1 MKKLEYWDKGDTIFQ
16 KVWVDNIIESTLSQE
31 KDKWPKGL
39 VKKVEE
45 KGYYVEEPGKDEL
58 YKEAKIESEELSE
71 NQSSISIV
79 EDELSVM
86 SKGEKEE
93 KEKLPV
99 LEVQDISAIVDS
111 TKDSE
116 IDNFINKNVKENL
129 KNKEELKDD
138 YKNSK
143 DMDSIEQAKK
153 PDDFLTAVEK
163 PTHYQG
169 ILISG
174 KNGKMEFEAIEI
186 IDSII
191 SMLNFNPSASHAIG
205 DSLKYILRCGK
216 KDSDNNTTTDL
227 NNKAKQDLLKSAWY
241 IKWAS
246 NCL

>member
-1 MKKLEYWDKGDTIFQ
+1 LKKLEYWDKGDTIFQ
-16 KVWVDNIIESTLSQE
+16 KIWVDNIIESTLSQE
-31 KDKWPKGL
+31 KDKWPKDL

-58 YKEAKIESEELSE
+58 YKEVELYKEAEIEAEELSE
-71 NQSSISIV
+71 NQPSIGIT
-79 EDELSVM
+79 EDELSAM
-86 SKGEKEE
+86 GKGKKEE

-99 LEVQDISAIVDS
+99 LERQDINEIVDS
-111 TKDSE
+111 TKDDE
-116 IDNFINKNVKENL
+116 IDNFINKNVKEYP
-129 KNKEELKDD
+129 KNTVG
-138 YKNSK
+138 
-143 DMDSIEQAKK
+143 IEQAKK

>member
-31 KDKWPKGL
+31 KDKWPKDL

-45 KGYYVEEPGKDEL
+45 KGYYVEEPEKEEL
-58 YKEAKIESEELSE
+58 YKEAEIEAEELSE
-71 NQSSISIV
+71 NQPSIGIT

-86 SKGEKEE
+86 GKGKKEKEE
-93 KEKLPV
+93 LPH
-99 LEVQDISAIVDS
+99 LEERDISAIVDS
-111 TKDSE
+111 TKDDE
-116 IDNFINKNVKENL
+116 IDNFINKNVKEYP
-129 KNKEELKDD
+129 KNREESGDTIDIK
-138 YKNSK
+138 
-143 DMDSIEQAKK
+143 QVKK

>member
-1 MKKLEYWDKGDTIFQ
+1 MKKSEYWDKGDTIFQ
-16 KVWVDNIIESTLSQE
+16 KVWVDGLIDSTLSQE
-31 KDKWPKGL
+31 KEKWPKDL

-45 KGYYVEEPGKDEL
+45 KGYYVEEEGKEEL
-58 YKEAKIESEELSE
+58 YKEAEEFYKEAEEESVKLSLEQPLGITEEEL
-71 NQSSISIV
+71 N
-79 EDELSVM
+79 DM
-86 SKGEKEE
+86 KNKEKEE
-93 KEKLPV
+93 KEDLPALNINDV
-99 LEVQDISAIVDS
+99 VES
-111 TKDSE
+111 TSSTE
-116 IDNFINKNVKENL
+116 IDNFVAKVADESP
-129 KNKEELKDD
+129 KNKVD
-138 YKNSK
+138 
-143 DMDSIEQAKK
+143 IEQVKK
-153 PDDFLTAVEK
+153 PDDFLTAIEK

-205 DSLKYILRCGK
+205 DALKYILRCGK

>member
-31 KDKWPKGL
+31 KDKWPKDL

-45 KGYYVEEPGKDEL
+45 KGYYVEEPEKDEL
-58 YKEAKIESEELSE
+58 YKEAEIEAEELSE
-71 NQSSISIV
+71 NQPSIGIT
-79 EDELSVM
+79 EDELSAM
-86 SKGEKEE
+86 SKGKKE
-93 KEKLPV
+93 EKLPV
-99 LEVQDISAIVDS
+99 LERQDINDIVDS
-111 TKDSE
+111 TKDDE
-116 IDNFINKNVKENL
+116 IDNFINKNVKEYP
-129 KNKEELKDD
+129 KNKEE
-138 YKNSK
+138 SK
-143 DMDSIEQAKK
+143 DTTGIEQAKK

>member
-31 KDKWPKGL
+31 KDKWPKDL

-45 KGYYVEEPGKDEL
+45 KGYYVEEPGKEEL
-58 YKEAKIESEELSE
+58 YKEAEEESVKLSLEQPLGITEEELNAMKNKE
-71 NQSSISIV
+71 
-79 EDELSVM
+79 
-86 SKGEKEE
+86 KEKEE
-93 KEKLPV
+93 KEDLPALNINDV
-99 LEVQDISAIVDS
+99 VES
-111 TKDSE
+111 TSSTE
-116 IDNFINKNVKENL
+116 IDNFVAKVADESP
-129 KNKEELKDD
+129 KNKVD
-138 YKNSK
+138 
-143 DMDSIEQAKK
+143 IEQAKK

-205 DSLKYILRCGK
+205 DALKYILRCGK

>member
-31 KDKWPKGL
+31 KEKWPKDL

-58 YKEAKIESEELSE
+58 YKEAEIEAEELSE
-71 NQSSISIV
+71 NQPSIGIT
-79 EDELSVM
+79 EDELNVM
-86 SKGEKEE
+86 SKGKKEE

-99 LEVQDISAIVDS
+99 LERQDINAIVDS
-111 TKDSE
+111 TKDDE
-116 IDNFINKNVKENL
+116 IDNFINKNVKESP
-129 KNKEELKDD
+129 KNREELKD
-138 YKNSK
+138 
-143 DMDSIEQAKK
+143 MTSIEQAKK

-205 DSLKYILRCGK
+205 DALKYVLRCGK

-227 NNKAKQDLLKSAWY
+227 NTKAKQDLLKSAWY

-246 NCL
+246 NWL

>member
-31 KDKWPKGL
+31 KNKWPKDL

-45 KGYYVEEPGKDEL
+45 KGYYVEEPEKEEL
-58 YKEAKIESEELSE
+58 YKEAEIEAEELSE
-71 NQSSISIV
+71 NQPSIGIT
-79 EDELSVM
+79 EDELSAM
-86 SKGEKEE
+86 GKGKKEKEE
-93 KEKLPV
+93 LPH
-99 LEVQDISAIVDS
+99 LEGQDISAIVDS
-111 TKDSE
+111 TKDDE
-116 IDNFINKNVKENL
+116 IDNFINKNVKESP
-129 KNKEELKDD
+129 KNREELKD
-138 YKNSK
+138 
-143 DMDSIEQAKK
+143 MASIEQAKK

-205 DSLKYILRCGK
+205 DALKYVLRCGK

>member
-16 KVWVDNIIESTLSQE
+16 KIWVDNIIESTLSQE
-31 KDKWPKGL
+31 KDKWPKDL

-58 YKEAKIESEELSE
+58 YKEVELYKEAEIEAEELSE
-71 NQSSISIV
+71 NQPSIGIT
-79 EDELSVM
+79 EDELSAM
-86 SKGEKEE
+86 GKGKKEE

-99 LEVQDISAIVDS
+99 LERQDINEIVDS
-111 TKDSE
+111 TKDDE
-116 IDNFINKNVKENL
+116 IDNFINKNVKEYP
-129 KNKEELKDD
+129 KNTVG
-138 YKNSK
+138 
-143 DMDSIEQAKK
+143 IEQAKK

>member
-31 KDKWPKGL
+31 KDKWPKDL

-45 KGYYVEEPGKDEL
+45 KGYYVEEPEKDEL
-58 YKEAKIESEELSE
+58 YKEAEIEAEELSE
-71 NQSSISIV
+71 NQPSIGIT
-79 EDELSVM
+79 EDELSAM
-86 SKGEKEE
+86 KNKEKEE
-93 KEKLPV
+93 KEDLPALNINDV
-99 LEVQDISAIVDS
+99 VES
-111 TKDSE
+111 TSSTE
-116 IDNFINKNVKENL
+116 IDNFVAKVADESP
-129 KNKEELKDD
+129 KNKVD
-138 YKNSK
+138 
-143 DMDSIEQAKK
+143 IEQAKK

-205 DSLKYILRCGK
+205 DALKYILRCGK

>member
-1 MKKLEYWDKGDTIFQ
+1 MKKLEYWDKTDTLFQ
-16 KVWVDNIIESTLSQE
+16 KVWVDGKIESTLSQE
-31 KDKWPKGL
+31 KSKWPEDL
-39 VKKVEE
+39 VKKVE
-45 KGYYVEEPGKDEL
+45 KSGYYVEYEDEN
-58 YKEAKIESEELSE
+58 KPSPSTEISKEELDKVMNNNSKE
-71 NQSSISIV
+71 ELPKLDSSSIN
-79 EDELSVM
+79 
-86 SKGEKEE
+86 
-93 KEKLPV
+93 
-99 LEVQDISAIVDS
+99 AIVDL
-111 TKDSE
+111 TRDDE
-116 IDNFINKNVKENL
+116 IDNFTKKHVKE
-129 KNKEELKDD
+129 
-138 YKNSK
+138 SK
-143 DMDSIEQAKK
+143 AKKATDMAGIEQAKK

-205 DSLKYILRCGK
+205 DALKYILRCGK

>member
-16 KVWVDNIIESTLSQE
+16 KVWVDNIIDSTLSQE
-31 KDKWPKGL
+31 KDKWPKDL

-45 KGYYVEEPGKDEL
+45 KGYYVEELGK
-58 YKEAKIESEELSE
+58 EELPH
-71 NQSSISIV
+71 
-79 EDELSVM
+79 L
-86 SKGEKEE
+86 EE
-93 KEKLPV
+93 RN
-99 LEVQDISAIVDS
+99 ISAIVDS
-111 TKDSE
+111 TKDGE
-116 IDNFINKNVKENL
+116 IDNFINKNMKENP
-129 KNKEELKDD
+129 KNREDLKDN

-143 DMDSIEQAKK
+143 DTASIEQAKK

>member
-1 MKKLEYWDKGDTIFQ
+1 MKKLEYWDKTDTLFQ
-16 KVWVDNIIESTLSQE
+16 KVWVDGKIESTLSQE
-31 KDKWPKGL
+31 KSKWPEDL
-39 VKKVEE
+39 VKKVE
-45 KGYYVEEPGKDEL
+45 KSGYYVEYEDEN
-58 YKEAKIESEELSE
+58 KPSPSTEISKEELDKVMNNNSKE
-71 NQSSISIV
+71 ELPKLDSSSIN
-79 EDELSVM
+79 
-86 SKGEKEE
+86 
-93 KEKLPV
+93 
-99 LEVQDISAIVDS
+99 AIVDL
-111 TKDSE
+111 TRDDE
-116 IDNFINKNVKENL
+116 IDNFTKKHVKESRA
-129 KNKEELKDD
+129 KKAT
-138 YKNSK
+138 
-143 DMDSIEQAKK
+143 DMTGIEQAKK

-205 DSLKYILRCGK
+205 DALKYILRCGK

>member
-31 KDKWPKGL
+31 KDKWPKDL

-45 KGYYVEEPGKDEL
+45 KGYYVEEPEKDEL
-58 YKEAKIESEELSE
+58 YKEAEIEAEELSE
-71 NQSSISIV
+71 NQPSIGIT
-79 EDELSVM
+79 EDELSAM
-86 SKGEKEE
+86 GKGKKE
-93 KEKLPV
+93 EKLPV
-99 LEVQDISAIVDS
+99 LERQDINDIVDS
-111 TKDSE
+111 TKDDE
-116 IDNFINKNVKENL
+116 IDNFINKNVKEYP
-129 KNKEELKDD
+129 KNTVG
-138 YKNSK
+138 
-143 DMDSIEQAKK
+143 IEQAKK